1 MMASKRKLVIL
12 TAGGTGGQI
21 YPAEALVRKLKE
33 RGYELIFITDKRGLN
48 NYHGT
53 LSQIKNISVLS
64 GPLMGKSKLTRLTSL
79 IKLSL
84 GLMPSVFVLLK
95 YRPLCIVGFG
105 GYASFPC
112 CVAAI
117 LLRKKLIIHEQNSV
131 MSRTNRFLAK
141 FATLIATSFSQTKF
155 LNKSLPNIHC
165 GMPVRESISQLFKQT
180 YTPPKTNETLNIL
193 ILGGSQGAKIFSQTV
208 PDAIKLLSPKDQ
220 KKLNITQQCRQ
231 DDVENL
237 QKEYQNIPC
246 QITISS
252 FFNNMPEIYA
262 KTHLVISRS
271 GASSVTEIAAAGI
284 PAIFVPLP
292 TSADDHQNT
301 NAKPY
306 QDCGGALLIPQK
318 DFTSQKLADFINDIL
333 SQPQKLQTF
342 SNNMKKI
349 AIVDADTKLADAIEN
364 ICSRG

>member
-1 MMASKRKLVIL
+1 MANKRKLIIL
-12 TAGGTGGQI
+12 TAGGTGGHI
-21 YPAEALVRKLKE
+21 YPAEALARRLKE

-53 LSQIKNISVLS
+53 LSQIKNIPVLS

-79 IKLSL
+79 IKLAL
-84 GLMPSVFVLLK
+84 GLIQSTFILLK
-95 YRPLCIVGFG
+95 YHPLCIVGFG

-117 LLRKKLIIHEQNSV
+117 LLKKKLVLHEQNSV

-141 FATLIATSFSQTKF
+141 YATLIATSFSQTKY

-165 GMPVRESISQLFKQT
+165 GMPVRESISQLFNQT
-180 YTPPKTNETLNIL
+180 YTPPKAKESFHIL
-193 ILGGSQGAKIFSQTV
+193 ILGGSQGAKVFSQTV
-208 PDAIKLLSPKDQ
+208 PAAIKLLSPEEQ

-231 DDVENL
+231 DDIENL
-237 QKEYQNIPC
+237 HKEYQNIPC

-292 TSADDHQNT
+292 TAADDHQNT

-306 QDCGGALLIPQK
+306 HECNGAELIPQN
-318 DFTSQKLADFINDIL
+318 DFSPQKLADVIKDIL
-333 SQPQKLQTF
+333 SHPQKLKTY
-342 SNNMKKI
+342 SDNMKKI
-349 AIVDADTKLADAIEN
+349 AIIDADTKLADAVEN

>member
-1 MMASKRKLVIL
+1 MVNAKKLVIL
-12 TAGGTGGQI
+12 TAGGTGGHI
-21 YPAEALVRKLKE
+21 YPAEALARKLKD

-64 GPLMGKSKLTRLTSL
+64 GPLMGKSKITRLTSL
-79 IKLSL
+79 IKLAL
-84 GLMPSVFVLLK
+84 GLLQSMFILLK
-95 YRPLCIVGFG
+95 YRPLCVVGFG

-117 LLRKKLIIHEQNSV
+117 LLKKKLVLHEQNSV

-141 FATLIATSFSQTKF
+141 YATLIATSFSETKF
-155 LNKSLPNIHC
+155 LNKSLPHIHS
-165 GMPVRESISQLFKQT
+165 GMPVRESISQLFNQK
-180 YTPPKTNETLNIL
+180 YTFPQENENLNIL

-208 PDAIKLLSPKDQ
+208 PEAIKLLPTENQ
-220 KKLNITQQCRQ
+220 KRLNITQQCRQ
-231 DDVENL
+231 DDVEKL
-237 QKEYQNIPC
+237 QEEYKNIPC

-271 GASSVTEIAAAGI
+271 GASSVTEIAAAGV

-306 QDCGGALLIPQK
+306 QDCGGGLLIPQN
-318 DFTSQKLADFINDIL
+318 DFTSQKLACIINDIL

-342 SNNMKKI
+342 SDNMKKI
-349 AIVDADTKLADAIEN
+349 AIIDADTKLADAVEN